1 MTPQAYADLVATKYK
16 GRTHFHCMTVDSGL
30 VVDGGSF
37 GGEAR
42 FINHA
47 CDPNC
52 EVQKW
57 NVLGQWRIG
66 IFARRKI
73 AAGEELAYVAD
84 YACRCIRLSCAI
96 SLPVASASV
105 RRCVAVECFD
115 SSP

>member
-1 MTPQAYADLVATKYK
+1 
-16 GRTHFHCMTVDSGL
+16 MTVDSGL